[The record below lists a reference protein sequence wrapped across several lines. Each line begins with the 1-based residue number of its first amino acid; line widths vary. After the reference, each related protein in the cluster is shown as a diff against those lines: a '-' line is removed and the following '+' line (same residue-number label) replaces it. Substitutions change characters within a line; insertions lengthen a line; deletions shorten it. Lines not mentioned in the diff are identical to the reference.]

1 MAVDQND
8 HKVQGRPK
16 VSVDSPGNKTSK
28 NIFLKSNFVKNKSM
42 ALLDNGIIGC
52 DRQTYG
58 LYL

>member
-1 MAVDQND
+1 MAVDPND
-8 HKVQGRPK
+8 HKLQGRPK
-16 VSVDSPGNKTSK
+16 LSVDSPGIKTSR

-42 ALLDNGIIGC
+42 ALLVTGIIGC